1 MRITKLKLALIGK
14 DVSKSDSEKIHK
26 FILERLGVACEYE
39 RISISATELEST
51 LKRLFQDFDGFNV
64 TIPYKRDVMGHLTK
78 IVGDASTF
86 GAVNTI
92 VCKTKIGYNT
102 DGVGFL
108 QMLRANDIEVNGKR
122 VLVLGAGGS
131 GRSTATALKNVGAN
145 VFMYRRDQEL
155 LQEVCRE
162 LGVSASTDPE
172 QGGYDI
178 VVNATGVGMHD
189 SVGKSPV
196 TSRAFI
202 GAETAVDLIYLPKES
217 EFLRLAKETGLKTLN
232 GESMLFYQAYY
243 SDCYYLNRRANEK
256 EVDELYLEYV
266 RQNGI

>member
-1 MRITKLKLALIGK
+1 MRVTKLKLALIGK

-39 RISISATELEST
+39 RISISAMELEST
-51 LKRLFQDFDGFNV
+51 LTRLFQGFDGFNV
-64 TIPYKRDVMGHLTK
+64 TIPYKRDVMGYLNE
-78 IVGDASTF
+78 ILGDAFTF

-108 QMLRANDIEVNGKR
+108 QMLRSNGIEPNGKK

-131 GRSTATALKNVGAN
+131 GRSTAIALKNVGAN

-162 LGVSASTDPE
+162 LGVSASKDPE

-196 TSRAFI
+196 TDKAFV
-202 GAETAVDLIYLPKES
+202 GAQTAIDLIYLPKES
-217 EFLRLAKETGLKTLN
+217 EFLRLAREAGLKTLN
-232 GESMLFYQAYY
+232 GEAMLFYQAYY

-256 EVDELYLEYV
+256 EMDELYLEYV
-266 RQNGI
+266 RKNDI